1 LSSIARCL
9 SDAPLMYL
17 STLVF
22 PSAIFMRHPFLPT
35 TSSSVAYP
43 QAMCIWQSTAIIGS
57 IILTLI
63 LAAAHQPPFTLQAI
77 LLRVANVENV
87 NEC

>member
-1 LSSIARCL
+1 
-9 SDAPLMYL
+9 
-17 STLVF
+17 
-22 PSAIFMRHPFLPT
+22 
-35 TSSSVAYP
+35 
-43 QAMCIWQSTAIIGS
+43 MCIWQSTAIIGS